1 MIRVNQDLSI
11 SEEELKFKTSRSGG
25 PGGQNVNKVASRVM
39 LLFDVDR
46 SATLSEDQK
55 KRIRELLATRINKDG
70 ILRVVSQQHRTQLA
84 NRKAAIDRFLKLLEQ
99 ALRKQRPRRPTKL
112 PQAAK
117 RRRLEEKARRGQ
129 LKHSRSEAGFED
141 E

>member
-11 SEEELKFKTSRSGG
+11 SEEELKFKASRSGG
-25 PGGQNVNKVASRVM
+25 PGGQNVNKVASRVI
-39 LLFDVDR
+39 LLFDVDQ
-46 SATLSEDQK
+46 SANLSEDQK
-55 KRIRELLATRINKDG
+55 KRIRKRLANRINKEG

-84 NRKAAIDRFLKLLEQ
+84 NRKAALDRFLELMML
-99 ALRKQRPRRPTKL
+99 ALRKQRPRRQTKL
-112 PQAAK
+112 PRSAK

-129 LKHSRSEAGFED
+129 LKHSRSETGIED

>member
-11 SEEELKFKTSRSGG
+11 LEEELKFKASRSGG
-25 PGGQNVNKVASRVM
+25 PGGQNVNKVASRVI
-39 LLFDVDR
+39 LLFDVDQ
-46 SATLSEDQK
+46 SANLSEDQK
-55 KRIRELLATRINKDG
+55 KRIRKRLANRINKEG

-84 NRKAAIDRFLKLLEQ
+84 NRKAALDRFLELMVQ
-99 ALRKQRPRRPTKL
+99 ALRKQRPRRQTKL
-112 PQAAK
+112 PRSAK

-129 LKHSRSEAGFED
+129 LKHSRSENGIED

>member
-25 PGGQNVNKVASRVM
+25 PGGQNVNKVASRVI

-46 SATLSEDQK
+46 SAALSEDQK
-55 KRIRELLATRINKDG
+55 KRIRERLANRINKDG
-70 ILRVVSQQHRTQLA
+70 ILRVVSQQYRTQLA
-84 NRKAAIDRFLKLLEQ
+84 NRKAAIDRFLELLVQ
-99 ALRKQRPRRPTKL
+99 ALRKQRPRRPTQL
-112 PQAAK
+112 PQASK
-117 RRRLEEKARRGQ
+117 RRRLEEKTRRGQ
-129 LKHSRSEAGFED
+129 LKHSRSEDGLED

>member
-11 SEEELKFKTSRSGG
+11 LEEELKFKASRSGG
-25 PGGQNVNKVASRVM
+25 PGGQNVNKVASRVI
-39 LLFDVDR
+39 LLFDVDQ
-46 SATLSEDQK
+46 SANLSEDQK
-55 KRIRELLATRINKDG
+55 KRIRKRLANRINKEG

-84 NRKAAIDRFLKLLEQ
+84 NRKAALDRFLELMVQ
-99 ALRKQRPRRPTKL
+99 ALRKQRPRRQTKL
-112 PQAAK
+112 PRSAK

-129 LKHSRSEAGFED
+129 LKHSRSETGIED

>member
-11 SEEELKFKTSRSGG
+11 SEEQLKFETSRSGG

-46 SATLSEDQK
+46 STALSEDQK
-55 KRIRELLATRINKDG
+55 KRVRERLANRINKDG
-70 ILRVVSQQHRTQLA
+70 VLRVVSQQHRTQLA
-84 NRKAAIDRFLKLLEQ
+84 NRRAAMDRFLELLVQ
-99 ALRKQRPRRPTKL
+99 ALRKPRPRRPTKL
-112 PQAAK
+112 PQASK

-129 LKHSRSEAGFED
+129 LKHSRSETGLED
-141 E
+141 K

>member
-11 SEEELKFKTSRSGG
+11 SEEELKFKASRSGG
-25 PGGQNVNKVASRVM
+25 PGGQNVNKVASRVI
-39 LLFDVDR
+39 LLFDVDQ
-46 SATLSEDQK
+46 SANLSEDQK
-55 KRIRELLATRINKDG
+55 KRIRKRLANRINKEG

-84 NRKAAIDRFLKLLEQ
+84 NRKAALDRFLELMVQ
-99 ALRKQRPRRPTKL
+99 ALRKQAPRRQTKL
-112 PQAAK
+112 SRSAK

-129 LKHSRSEAGFED
+129 LKHSRSETGIED